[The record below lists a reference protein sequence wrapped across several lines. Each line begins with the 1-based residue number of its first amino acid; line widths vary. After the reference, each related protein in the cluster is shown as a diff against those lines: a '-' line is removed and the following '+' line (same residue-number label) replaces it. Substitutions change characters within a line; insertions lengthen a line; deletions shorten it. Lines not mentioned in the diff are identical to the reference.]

1 MALQKNIL
9 DFLHFDSPTIEQR
22 NALLAMQAFVQT
34 DNSDD
39 VLILCGAAGTGK
51 SSITTAL
58 IGYLNEQD
66 VKYKIAAPTG
76 RAARLL
82 GRKSN
87 TFASTIHSMI
97 YNVKSNT
104 ESGVVTLTR
113 KVMDLNDRFVFVID
127 EASMINAEIANND
140 KSLFKTDNSLLKDL
154 LAYVKSGNKNNKI
167 VFLGDRNQ
175 LPPVNEQESLALV
188 PNYLMENYKM
198 KCSLHLL
205 TEVKRQDDGSYILK
219 EATKI
224 REAIDNK
231 MNNVSLNTFKFNN
244 FSGAITHYTREYLSR
259 GYDNSV
265 SIACSHKQN
274 HAFNK
279 YVRERIYGKNADLIK
294 KEDLLIVTKTW
305 CRNNT
310 VLYNGDHVTVENID
324 MAKVEMVAGLHF
336 VPVRVKAKNIDGSD
350 YEVEDYLL
358 LESIFNPSGSLQTA
372 DENKLRGERYTKNKV
387 FRDSGHPS
395 DDRYVGALRLTYGH
409 SITCNKAQGGEW
421 NNVYMNVFLLP
432 SLKYVYT
439 ALTRGKVEVRR
450 Y

>member
-1 MALQKNIL
+1 MTIQKNIL
-9 DFLHFDSPTIEQR
+9 DFLHFDCPTIEQR
-22 NALLAMQAFVQT
+22 NVLLAMQAFVQP

-97 YNVKSNT
+97 YKVTSNT
-104 ESGVVTLTR
+104 KSGEVTFTR
-113 KVMDLNDRFVFVID
+113 KVMDDTDRHIFVID
-127 EASMINAEIANND
+127 EASMINAEVADND
-140 KSLFKTDNSLLKDL
+140 QSLFKTDNSLLKDL
-154 LAYVKSGNKNNKI
+154 LTYTKSGNNHNKI

-175 LPPVNEQESLALV
+175 LPPVNELESLALV
-188 PNYLMENYKM
+188 PHYLMANYKM

-205 TEVKRQDDGSYILK
+205 TEVKRQEDGSYILK

-224 REAIDNK
+224 CEAIDNK
-231 MNNVSLNTFKFNN
+231 LHNISLNTFKFNS
-244 FSGAITHYTREYLSR
+244 FSGAITHYTREYLSK
-259 GYDNSV
+259 GYEHCV

-274 HAFNK
+274 QAFNK
-279 YVRERIYGKNADLIK
+279 YVRERIYGKDVKLIK
-294 KEDLLIVTKTW
+294 KDDLLIVTKTW
-305 CRNNT
+305 SRNNT
-310 VLYNGDHVTVENID
+310 VLYNGDHVTVEDID
-324 MAKVEMVAGLHF
+324 MTKVEMVAGLHF

-358 LESIFNPSGSLQTA
+358 LESISNPSGSLQTA
-372 DENKLRGERYTKNKV
+372 DENKLRGERYKKNKV
-387 FRDSGHPS
+387 LRESGRPS

-421 NNVYMNVFLLP
+421 NNVYMNDFLLP
-432 SLKYVYT
+432 SLKYIYT
-439 ALTRGKVEVRR
+439 ALTRGKLEVRR

>member
-1 MALQKNIL
+1 MMAIQKNIL
-9 DFLHFDSPTIEQR
+9 DFLHFDCPTIEQK
-22 NALLAMQAFVQT
+22 NALLAMQIFVQ
-34 DNSDD
+34 NENIDD
-39 VLILCGAAGTGK
+39 ILILCGAAGTGK

-76 RAARLL
+76 RAARIL

-97 YNVKSNT
+97 YNVTSNT
-104 ESGVVTLTR
+104 ESGEVTFTR
-113 KVMDLNDRFVFVID
+113 KVMDDTDRYIFVID

-140 KSLFKTDNSLLKDL
+140 QSLFKTDNSLLNDL
-154 LAYVKSGNKNNKI
+154 LVYVKSGNKNNKI

-205 TEVKRQDDGSYILK
+205 TEVKRQEDGSYILK

-231 MNNVSLNTFKFNN
+231 MNRVDLNTFKFNN
-244 FSGAITHYTREYLSR
+244 FSGAITHYTREYLSND
-259 GYDNSV
+259 YDHCI
-265 SIACSHKQN
+265 SIACSHNQN
-274 HAFNK
+274 QAFNK
-279 YVRERIYGKNADLIK
+279 YVRERIYGKDAKLIEK
-294 KEDLLIVTKTW
+294 NDLLIVTKTW
-305 CRNNT
+305 SRNEMI
-310 VLYNGDHVTVENID
+310 LYNGDHVTVENIE
-324 MAKVEMVAGLHF
+324 MSKVEIVAGLHF
-336 VPVRVKAKNIDGSD
+336 VHIRVKGKNIDGSE

-358 LESIFNPSGSLQTA
+358 LESIFHPSGCLQTA
-372 DENKLRGERYTKNKV
+372 DENKLRGERYAKNKV
-387 FRDSGHPS
+387 LRESGRPS

-421 NNVYMNVFLLP
+421 N
-432 SLKYVYT
+432 
-439 ALTRGKVEVRR
+439 
-450 Y
+450 